1 MTVLNEVRRMEIV
14 LNEKEY
20 AIKHLETGQVD
31 SKPFFTLSI
40 IAKYYYH
47 CLHYKKSKIITL
59 LTDFLSKNY
68 AGYHDRPLEWQ
79 STIEELVNK
88 VDSYNLLEAYGVS
101 ISNSEIKTISDL
113 HNKNLEL
120 VMFVILCLA
129 KLENL
134 KKPNNNGWV
143 NIDTKEVFEY
153 ARVSC
158 KAIEREN
165 YICKLRT
172 KGLLQLPKR
181 NDNMSVRVTFIED
194 KIDKENEVLFV
205 SDFKELGYE
214 YLKHKGDNVI
224 ECAKCGTLTRGNK
237 SGTKRYCKNCI
248 TYMSQGTKKITC
260 IDCGKVFEVSSKNTQ
275 SCRCYDCQNRRTT
288 ELNRIASRERMR
300 KHRTSHTQ

>member
-1 MTVLNEVRRMEIV
+1 MTVLNEVRITKII

-20 AIKHLETGQVD
+20 AIECLETGHVD
-31 SKPFFTLSI
+31 SKPFYTLSI

-88 VDSYNLLEAYGVS
+88 TDSYNLLEISGVS
-101 ISNSEIKTISDL
+101 ISNSEMQTILDL

-120 VMFVILCLA
+120 VILCLA

-165 YICKLRT
+165 YICKLRI

-194 KIDKENEVLFV
+194 KIDKNNEVLFV

-214 YLKHKGDNVI
+214 YLKYKGDNVI
-224 ECAKCGTLTRGNK
+224 KCAKCGALIRGNK
-237 SGTKRYCKNCI
+237 SGTNQYCKKCMI
-248 TYMSQGTKKITC
+248 YTPKGTKAITC
-260 IDCGKVFEVSSKNTQ
+260 VDCGRQFIVSVKDNQTTRCPYCYSKYRKIYKNKK
-275 SCRCYDCQNRRTT
+275 
-288 ELNRIASRERMR
+288 ELERYY
-300 KHRTSHTQ
+300 KKKEK

>member
-194 KIDKENEVLFV
+194 KIDKDNEVLFV
-205 SDFKELGYE
+205 SNFKELGYE
-214 YLKHKGDNVI
+214 YLNYKGDNVI
-224 ECAKCGTLTRGNK
+224 KCAKCGALTRGNK
-237 SGTKRYCKNCI
+237 SGTKKYCKNCTI
-248 TYMSQGTKKITC
+248 HTPKGTKIITC
-260 IDCGKVFEVSSKNTQ
+260 VDCGIEVIVSGNNKRQIRCESCYKKYRHNRKIETQRIRRKNVQ
-275 SCRCYDCQNRRTT
+275 
-288 ELNRIASRERMR
+288 
-300 KHRTSHTQ
+300 